1 MSTVLHSV
9 NVTKREG
16 VHRLHEVT
24 LRRWEKKK
32 NHHETSVHYWLV
44 FNCTQIYRKV
54 GAQTVKV
61 TFKKQFLPLMAISV
75 PIKV

>member
-1 MSTVLHSV
+1 MSTVLRSV

-16 VHRLHEVT
+16 VHRLNEVT
-24 LRRWEKKK
+24 LRRREKKY
-32 NHHETSVHYWLV
+32 HHETSVHYWLV